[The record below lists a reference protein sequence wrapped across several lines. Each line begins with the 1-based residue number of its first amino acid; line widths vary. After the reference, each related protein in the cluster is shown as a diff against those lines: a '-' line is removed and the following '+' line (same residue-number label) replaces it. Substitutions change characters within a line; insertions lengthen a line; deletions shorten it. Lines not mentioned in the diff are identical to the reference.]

1 MKPESP
7 PGLCNKL
14 APTVNYWKMLEKED
28 NDIMYDKQEQRKQ
41 DFADLSATY
50 AESYPKNVMG
60 NYSKGQV
67 KQSQNGEKKVK
78 FTPINKSNAKLFPLN
93 MMLKEK
99 PKTIFDKPRQD
110 LKGGENNGIN
120 YEGKRLVPNGGHYCP
135 GHDATCRG
143 LSAGGFKSPGGR
155 VEVGTVEKKADPC
168 VIFKPNTFELSS
180 IEEIFEL
187 SNVESNGEGVY

>member
-143 LSAGGFKSPGGR
+143 LSASVFKALGGCSADKTKVPKVINNPLRQNGMNFNGTEKNR
-155 VEVGTVEKKADPC
+155 VD
-168 VIFKPNTFELSS
+168 FEG
-180 IEEIFEL
+180 
-187 SNVESNGEGVY
+187 N